1 MFLRVAR
8 GLLGAVN
15 VSLLESRN
23 VRAFCTCVAPTGHS
37 VAGAPGEQRKRL
49 SPNCS
54 TRYSV
59 LTKFSPNTSTV
70 SPPVVYPPTGETAVM
85 RIGWWKRN
93 CCSEYP
99 NCCPFHVRA
108 TVASPHVGQAV
119 VGVLRMAE
127 EEEEETEEEEEEL
140 WEEDEEEEV
149 EHCCDDAEHPPY
161 NDGRDD
167 GSLFDGKH
175 DEEHSACADV
185 GGREGAHSRLL
196 LCRGRLA
203 LCAVPRP
210 EV

>member
-127 EEEEETEEEEEEL
+127 EEEEETDDGVL
-140 WEEDEEEEV
+140 HVTVDEERIALLSSRARPSTSTRRRSSSFTGMNLHLRSCPASGTGFDTV
-149 EHCCDDAEHPPY
+149 SCTLVPPKLTPAL
-161 NDGRDD
+161 GRRVWMV
-167 GSLFDGKH
+167 GS
-175 DEEHSACADV
+175 V
-185 GGREGAHSRLL
+185 
-196 LCRGRLA
+196 
-203 LCAVPRP
+203 
-210 EV
+210 